1 MFMDVQG
8 LLQAVTTV
16 GFPIVCCGAM
26 MWYVRYIT
34 DRNRDDIEKLNQQHK
49 EEMESITMA
58 VNNNTLALQKLTD
71 LIEYSEKGESQ

>member
-1 MFMDVQG
+1 MDVQG
-8 LLQAVTTV
+8 LLQAITTV